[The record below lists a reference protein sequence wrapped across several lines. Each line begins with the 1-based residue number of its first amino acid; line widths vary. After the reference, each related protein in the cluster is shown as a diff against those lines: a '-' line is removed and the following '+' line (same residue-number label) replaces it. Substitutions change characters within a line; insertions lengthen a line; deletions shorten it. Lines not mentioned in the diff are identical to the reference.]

1 MTLRSGLP
9 EVVEFSGSWG
19 GVALRPVTPAVM
31 AQQPLDD
38 NVVSSHG
45 YTTMPAA
52 ELIRLASRPDSR
64 QRSIDRVA
72 DPPREVKEL
81 LRSINET
88 RDFWKALR
96 KHGTVQQCK
105 SWLQTMVQHS
115 TWHEVRETDPELLR
129 KEYLRLWDECKFY
142 DPEFVDHEMK
152 ERQRAAGIVDVFP
165 QGGDKGGPEG
175 WREGRPEGWRE
186 GRPEGWREG
195 SGEGWR
201 EGWRQVQFGFNSC
214 VVARMPLRAT
224 FFMRVCRCG
233 LR

>member
-1 MTLRSGLP
+1 MTLRPGLP
-9 EVVEFSGSWG
+9 EVVEFSASWG

-31 AQQPLDD
+31 AEQPLDD

-45 YTTMPAA
+45 YTTMHAA
-52 ELIRLASRPDSR
+52 ELIRLASRPDSK

-81 LRSINET
+81 LRAINET

-115 TWHEVRETDPELLR
+115 TWHEVRETNAELLR

-165 QGGDKGGPEG
+165 QGGDKGGQKGGEKG
-175 WREGRPEGWRE
+175 GQKGGEKGAEKGGE
-186 GRPEGWREG
+186 KGGGKSSSG
-195 SGEGWR
+195 SI
-201 EGWRQVQFGFNSC
+201 
-214 VVARMPLRAT
+214 VV
-224 FFMRVCRCG
+224 
-233 LR
+233 

>member
-72 DPPREVKEL
+72 DPPREMNANSTTQSSL
-81 LRSINET
+81 
-88 RDFWKALR
+88 
-96 KHGTVQQCK
+96 
-105 SWLQTMVQHS
+105 TM
-115 TWHEVRETDPELLR
+115 R
-129 KEYLRLWDECKFY
+129 
-142 DPEFVDHEMK
+142 
-152 ERQRAAGIVDVFP
+152 
-165 QGGDKGGPEG
+165 
-175 WREGRPEGWRE
+175 
-186 GRPEGWREG
+186 
-195 SGEGWR
+195 
-201 EGWRQVQFGFNSC
+201 
-214 VVARMPLRAT
+214 
-224 FFMRVCRCG
+224 
-233 LR
+233 

>member
-9 EVVEFSGSWG
+9 EVVEFSASWG

-31 AQQPLDD
+31 AEQPLDD

-45 YTTMPAA
+45 YTTMHAA
-52 ELIRLASRPDSR
+52 ELIRLASRPDSK
-64 QRSIDRVA
+64 QRSIERVA

-81 LRSINET
+81 LRAINET

-115 TWHEVRETDPELLR
+115 TWHEVRETNAELLR

-142 DPEFVDHEMK
+142 DPGHVFVWWCLCGGVFVVVFES
-152 ERQRAAGIVDVFP
+152 RQHIV
-165 QGGDKGGPEG
+165 
-175 WREGRPEGWRE
+175 
-186 GRPEGWREG
+186 
-195 SGEGWR
+195 
-201 EGWRQVQFGFNSC
+201 
-214 VVARMPLRAT
+214 
-224 FFMRVCRCG
+224 
-233 LR
+233 